1 MSKFIFDAAAT
12 NFEQLVL
19 ENSRRGPV
27 VVNFWARGAGP
38 CLRLWPVLEKLVT
51 EYAGR
56 FLLVNVN
63 TDNENRLS
71 REQGVTSV
79 PTLKVYRRG
88 EVVETVHGAES
99 ENTLRQ
105 LIDRHVPR
113 ESDRGIAEALSAWQR
128 GEQEA
133 AHAALEALAQSD
145 PQNPRIA
152 LAHAKLLLG
161 AQRYEEAARV
171 LAGADAR
178 LKDQREIATL
188 RTHAEL
194 LAIAAQAPEREELE
208 AALAVQPD
216 DLMVRLQLAART
228 VLADDYEAA
237 MEHLLAVLQRDRRF
251 RQDLAARALAVI
263 IDMLGPGSEAGRRY
277 RARMFELLA

>member
-1 MSKFIFDAAAT
+1 MSKFIFDAASA

-19 ENSRRGPV
+19 ENSHRGPV
-27 VVNFWARGAGP
+27 VANFWARGAGP
-38 CLRLWPVLEKLVT
+38 CLRLWPVLEKLAT

-63 TDNENRLS
+63 TDDENRLS
-71 REQGVTSV
+71 RAQGVTSV

-99 ENTLRQ
+99 ESALRQ
-105 LIDRHVPR
+105 VIDRHLPR
-113 ESDRGIAEALSAWQR
+113 ESDRGVAEALKTWQR
-128 GEQEA
+128 GEQAA

-161 AQRYEEAARV
+161 AQRYEEAAHT

-178 LKDQREIATL
+178 LPGQHEIATL

-194 LAIAAQAPEREELE
+194 LAVAAQAPERAALE
-208 AALAVQPD
+208 AALAAHPD
-216 DLMVRLQLAART
+216 DLMLRLQLAART
-228 VLADDYEAA
+228 LLADEYETA
-237 MEHLLAVLQRDRRF
+237 MEHLLAILQRDRRF
-251 RQDLAARALAVI
+251 RQELAARALAVVI
-263 IDMLGPGSEAGRRY
+263 NMLGPGSEVGRRY
-277 RARMFELLA
+277 RARMFELFG